1 MRYVVKIGLIGLM
14 REKRGERLGGGEM
27 LFDRYRFC
35 GTIPRPPIL
44 RVPPDRDHGPRGMS

>member
-14 REKRGERLGGGEM
+14 REKRGEELGGGDEV

-35 GTIPRPPIL
+35 GTIPRPTI
-44 RVPPDRDHGPRGMS
+44 